1 MALHVPPALHENLG
15 EVRIGDL
22 PPSAHFATF
31 DELYTFL
38 QQWGRENGVCLVKK
52 SSSNTR
58 TIDGKPIATNVR
70 LWYDHGGEPR
80 PYRSSGIRRHGSRLW
95 NCPFRVRA
103 SCKLRLNNMW
113 EYAVVSGHE
122 KHNHEPSLHAVA
134 HPIHRRRTAEYKKAI
149 RELSAW
155 GIKACEIAEM
165 LKLQYPEAL
174 FTGRDIENERQT
186 ARRDALAQTHHEP
199 VKAPAKDKPKNGTPE
214 WIYAKY
220 KLVRTRWYEKKKLP
234 LHLRTNE
241 VYRKKR
247 KFPTY
252 SKSKYAWCVG
262 NFLLLR

>member
-1 MALHVPPALHENLG
+1 
-15 EVRIGDL
+15 
-22 PPSAHFATF
+22 
-31 DELYTFL
+31 
-38 QQWGRENGVCLVKK
+38 
-52 SSSNTR
+52 
-58 TIDGKPIATNVR
+58 
-70 LWYDHGGEPR
+70 
-80 PYRSSGIRRHGSRLW
+80 
-95 NCPFRVRA
+95 
-103 SCKLRLNNMW
+103 MW

-134 HPIHRRRTAEYKKAI
+134 HPIHRRHTAEYKKAI

-165 LKLQYPEAL
+165 LKLQYP
-174 FTGRDIENERQT
+174 
-186 ARRDALAQTHHEP
+186 EP

-241 VYRKKR
+241 VYRKRR